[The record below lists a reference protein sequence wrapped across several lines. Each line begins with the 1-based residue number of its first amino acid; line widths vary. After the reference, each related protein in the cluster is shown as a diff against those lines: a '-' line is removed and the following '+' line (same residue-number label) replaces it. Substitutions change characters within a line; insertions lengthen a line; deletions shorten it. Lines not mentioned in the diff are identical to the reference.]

1 MSARPE
7 PRATNLSNRRRSNHP
22 AIPVE
27 AREAAEAAEAAQTVE
42 STEPEHNPATEA
54 TEAPKKK
61 MGRPKGTGSNRDTT
75 TRSVTFT
82 TPILEDALNAVEYLK
97 GNPTAPRTFT
107 SLIDLA
113 VFKLVNEL
121 RQEYNNGEPFPQREG
136 KLKPGPR

>member
-7 PRATNLSNRRRSNHP
+7 PRATNLSSRRRSNHP

-27 AREAAEAAEAAQTVE
+27 AREAAETAQVVQAGQTVE
-42 STEPEHNPATEA
+42 PEQEPAADA

-82 TPILEDALNAVEYLK
+82 TPILEDALNAVEFLK
-97 GNPTAPRTFT
+97 SNPTAPRTFT
-107 SLIDLA
+107 SLVDLA
-113 VFKLVNEL
+113 VFKLVNDL

>member
-1 MSARPE
+1 MSARPA
-7 PRATNLSNRRRSNHP
+7 PRPTNLSSRRSNHP

-27 AREAAEAAEAAQTVE
+27 ARETVDEPAEQDQKPAPADA
-42 STEPEHNPATEA
+42 TEP
-54 TEAPKKK
+54 PKKK

-82 TPILEDALNAVEYLK
+82 TPILEDALNAVEFLK

>member
-7 PRATNLSNRRRSNHP
+7 PRATNLSSRRRPNHP
-22 AIPVE
+22 GIPVE
-27 AREAAEAAEAAQTVE
+27 AREPQVSEETEDLEA
-42 STEPEHNPATEA
+42 TEPATD

-61 MGRPKGTGSNRDTT
+61 IGRPKGTGSGRDTT

-82 TPILEDALNAVEYLK
+82 TPILEDALNAVEALK
-97 GNPTAPRTFT
+97 GDPTAPRTFT

-121 RQEYNNGEPFPQREG
+121 RQEYNNGEHFPQRPG
-136 KLKPGPR
+136 RLKPGPR

>member
-7 PRATNLSNRRRSNHP
+7 PRPTNLSTRRRPNHP

-27 AREAAEAAEAAQTVE
+27 AREAAETAQAAESAEPDQKTAA
-42 STEPEHNPATEA
+42 ADA

-82 TPILEDALNAVEYLK
+82 TPILEDALNAVEYLR

-136 KLKPGPR
+136 KLKPGPS